1 MSKAGNRLAFF
12 VFSLYNA
19 VRKFWHGGT
28 DMKKNSTGRHIQNF
42 AGLLCVLGCIFSFL
56 GGLFFFSSGS
66 MFIGLSVIVAG
77 CYISWACTRCLKGFG
92 ELVDD
97 TAETRETN
105 DRILDVLESMYI
117 REYGSDAREPYDAEP
132 SGKPAFVETKVKGKN
147 LRPNLIALIVLI
159 VLFVLVVLGA
169 STSSTEKPTAT
180 STPTKRVVV
189 TSAPTKTPYISAT
202 PKRTQ
207 KATAKPT
214 STHTAAPTSVPTATP
229 FTVEHDDE
237 YYATQDYIHQF
248 LIDKGYEVQTIIG
261 VPNIGR
267 YEDDVPTDAYVN
279 WYAYVK
285 RNGKWQEFVVV
296 LFNGEV
302 SAIRPIK

>member
-1 MSKAGNRLAFF
+1 
-12 VFSLYNA
+12 
-19 VRKFWHGGT
+19 
-28 DMKKNSTGRHIQNF
+28 MKKNSTGRHIQSF

-56 GGLFFFSSGS
+56 GGLFFFSAGS
-66 MFIGLSVIVAG
+66 TFIGLSVIVAG

-97 TAETRETN
+97 TAATRETN

-117 REYGSDAREPYDAEP
+117 SEYGSDAREPYDAEP

-147 LRPNLIALIVLI
+147 LRPNLIALIALI
-159 VLFVLVVLGA
+159 VLFVLVVLGS
-169 STSSTEKPTAT
+169 STSSTAKPTAT
-180 STPTKRVVV
+180 SAPTKKVVV

-214 STHTAAPTSVPTATP
+214 STPTAKPTEAPTATP
-229 FTVEHDDE
+229 FTVEHDEE
-237 YYATQDYIHQF
+237 YYATQEYIYKF
-248 LIDKGYEVQTIIG
+248 LTEKGYEVQVIIG

-267 YEDDVPTDAYVN
+267 YEDTNPDDSYVN
-279 WYAYVK
+279 WYAYIK
-285 RNGKWQEFVVV
+285 HNGKWQEFVVV

-302 SAIRPIK
+302 SAIRPVK